1 MAKILKIAE
10 TKDLPPGK
18 AAAFTVEG
26 LTIALFNIAGTY
38 YAIDD
43 TCPHSG
49 GPLSEGEVQ
58 VKDLKVTCPWH
69 GADFDL
75 KTGAVLSPPAFDGVR
90 SYKVSVN
97 GNDIQIELE

>member
-1 MAKILKIAE
+1 MAKTLKIAE

-26 LTIALFNIAGTY
+26 LTIALFNVAGTY

-43 TCPHSG
+43 SCPHSG
-49 GPLSEGEVQ
+49 GPLSEGDVQ

-69 GADFDL
+69 GANFDL

-90 SYKVSVN
+90 SYKVVVN